1 MNISERI
8 ASFLADRG
16 VRCVFMVT
24 GGGSMF
30 LNDAFGREARVR
42 CICNLHEQA
51 CAMAAEGFAR
61 VSGMPGV
68 VCTTSGPG
76 GTNALTG
83 VAGAWLDSIPMLVIS
98 GQVRTD
104 FVAARR
110 PELGLRQLGDQE
122 LNIVDMARPITKHA
136 ETIWTPADAL
146 PALERA
152 WSLCQ
157 SGRPGPVWLDIPL
170 DVQDAEW
177 NGAFSA
183 RDAAFEAETRPDVSA
198 DAVRMAAERL
208 SASSRPVVV
217 AGAGVRVAKA
227 ESDLRAFV
235 ERLELPMLT
244 TISGADLMES
254 DHPLFF
260 GRPGIMG
267 DRAANL
273 ILQNADCLLVLG
285 TRMGLR
291 TIGYAADSLAPNA
304 FKIMV
309 DIDSAELRKPTFR
322 PDLPIHAD
330 ARDFLRR
337 LCRAFAEERL
347 DNGRAFDAWR
357 EACRALRG
365 AFPPVS
371 ESIRNRK
378 DFVSS
383 YVLPERIAAFCR
395 SDDIVVTGNG
405 TAYTSTFQAMPLK
418 RGMRLFAN
426 QGCASMGYDLPA
438 SIGAALAGG
447 GRRVLCITGDGSIQM
462 NLQELQTI
470 RSLRLP
476 VKTFVLNNQGYLSIR
491 HTQEA
496 FLHGRIVGA
505 DAASGVVL
513 PDLERIA
520 AAYELPFFRLR
531 NHDEL
536 DAALPEILRNEEP
549 VLAEVVADPAER
561 LAPKAASRRLD
572 DGTFSAGALDDMSPP
587 LSADERA
594 HVDSIL
600 SKCKTSIRSCV
611 Q

>member
-1 MNISERI
+1 MNIAGRI

-24 GGGSMF
+24 GGGAMF
-30 LNDAFGREARVR
+30 LDDALGREARIR
-42 CICNLHEQA
+42 CVCNLHEQA
-51 CAMAAEGFAR
+51 CAMAAEGWAR

-83 VAGAWLDSIPMLVIS
+83 VAGAWLDSVPMLVIS

-122 LNIVDMARPITKHA
+122 LNVVDMARPITKHA

-152 WSLCQ
+152 WRLCR
-157 SGRPGPVWLDIPL
+157 SGRPGPVWLDVPL
-170 DVQDAEW
+170 DVQGAEW
-177 NGAFSA
+177 SEAFSA
-183 RDAAFEAETRPDVSA
+183 KDAAFAPETLPVVSEETI
-198 DAVRMAAERL
+198 RMAAERL

-217 AGAGVRVAKA
+217 AGAGVRLAKA
-227 ESDLRAFV
+227 ESDFRAFV
-235 ERLELPMLT
+235 ERLELPVLT

-254 DHPLFF
+254 GHPLFF

-267 DRAANL
+267 GRAANL

-291 TIGYAADSLAPNA
+291 TIGYATDALAPDA
-304 FKIMV
+304 FKIMIDV
-309 DIDSAELRKPTFR
+309 DSAELRKPTFR

-337 LCRAFAEERL
+337 LSRILAGERIGGRAFA
-347 DNGRAFDAWR
+347 AWR
-357 EACRALRG
+357 EACRALRA
-365 AFPPVS
+365 AFPLVP
-371 ESIRNRK
+371 ESVRSRK

-383 YVLPERIAAFCR
+383 YVLPERITAFCR

-447 GRRVLCITGDGSIQM
+447 GRRVLCVTGDGSIQM

-470 RSLRLP
+470 RTLRLP
-476 VKTFVLNNQGYLSIR
+476 VKIFVLNNQGYLSIR

-496 FLHGRIVGA
+496 FFRGRIVGA

-513 PDLERIA
+513 PELERIA
-520 AAYELPFFRLR
+520 AAYELPFFRIR

-536 DAALPEILRNEEP
+536 DAALPEILRTGEA
-549 VLAEVVADPAER
+549 VLTEVVADPEER
-561 LAPKAASRRLD
+561 LEPKAASRRLD

-594 HVDSIL
+594 HIVSIL
-600 SKCKTSIRSCV
+600 SKCKRA
-611 Q
+611 